1 MGEAIEK
8 INQELEKK
16 NKLNTFNELT
26 KEDIH
31 NLMEE
36 IDSLEQKDYDGC
48 RILILDLLEKNLP
61 TSERLKFFDIIS
73 KKTNIKID
81 DVKRMYAEENKKT
94 KEIQHTSEDV
104 EYPSAQIM
112 FLINKGKRDE
122 VAELITQKIL
132 KTNKFFT
139 TRDDFKNEIW
149 YYQDGIY
156 VPNGR
161 TYIKEFTRELL
172 KCYFNSRLVNDVI
185 GKVEVLT
192 YINEDDFFQKENKQ
206 EVALLNGV
214 LNVKNKKLYDF
225 TPDKIFFNK
234 LPLIYDPTKKCDK
247 FLNFL
252 SEILENKEDVGV
264 VQELFGYLL
273 YKDYQIEKSFMFLG
287 KGRNG
292 KGQLLDLMKRFVG
305 VNNCSGVSLQRL
317 CDENSFNISEL
328 HNKLVNIGG
337 DIDGGYLE
345 TTGMFKQLS
354 GNDLISA
361 KRKFKN
367 DLKFRNYSK
376 MIFSCNNLPGTK
388 DVSQG
393 FWDRWILLKFP
404 FRFEFPDIINRAPA
418 NERRF
423 FKKRINNVVETF
435 TTDDELSGLLNWA
448 LVGLDRLLSKG
459 HFEFTSSTLDVQK
472 RWVRE
477 ANSFSFFAE
486 NVLESD
492 FDGVITKDDLRTAY
506 NAFCRQFGVEA
517 LGDKAI
523 SSFMT
528 REFGASS
535 DRFRK
540 ADVIDVRVW
549 KRVSFKKDFGSFDEF
564 GLCRFVNL
572 VDFSETFK

>member
-1 MGEAIEK
+1 MGEAINK

-26 KEDIH
+26 
-31 NLMEE
+31 NQE
-36 IDSLEQKDYDGC
+36 IQELIQETETLENKDYDGC

-61 TSERLKFFDIIS
+61 VSERLKFFDIIS
-73 KKTNIKID
+73 EKTNISVQDIK
-81 DVKRMYAEENKKT
+81 KMYAEENKKT
-94 KEIQHTSEDV
+94 KEIKITTEDI
-104 EYPSAQIM
+104 EFPSPHIM
-112 FLINKGKRDE
+112 FLINQGKRDE

-132 KTNKFFT
+132 RTNKFYT

-172 KCYFNSRLVNDVI
+172 KCYFNSRLVNDII

-192 YINEDDFFQKENKQ
+192 YINEDDFFQKENKD
-206 EVALLNGV
+206 EIALLNGV
-214 LNVKNKKLYDF
+214 LNIKTKKLYDF
-225 TPDKIFFNK
+225 DPDKIFFNK
-234 LPLIYDPTKKCDK
+234 LPLIYDPTKKCSN
-247 FLNFL
+247 FINFL
-252 SEILENKEDVGV
+252 SEILENKEDAGV
-264 VQELFGYLL
+264 VQELFGYLI

-292 KGQLLDLMKRFVG
+292 KGQLLELMKKFVG

-404 FRFEFPDIINRAPA
+404 YRFEFPEIIETIPVG
-418 NERRF
+418 ERRF
-423 FKKRINNVVETF
+423 LKRRVNNVVDTF

-448 LVGLDRLLSKG
+448 LVGLDRLLEKG
-459 HFEFTSSTLDVQK
+459 HFEFTKSTLDVQR

-506 NAFCRQFGVEA
+506 NAFCRHFGVEA
-517 LGDKAI
+517 LGDKSI
-523 SSFMT
+523 SNFMT
-528 REFGASS
+528 REFGATS

-540 ADVIDVRVW
+540 MDVIDVRVW
-549 KRVSFKKDFGSFDEF
+549 KRVSFKKDFGSFDDF

-572 VDFSETFK
+572 VDFSEKFK